1 MFRCKE
7 NAQSALYEDL
17 CNLMIEISEYI
28 FREQEEVKKG
38 VAEIM
43 GGKVLELASERSER
57 IGMEKGMKRGMER
70 GMERGMKR
78 GMERGMEKG
87 RSEAISNAIDALMQ
101 SLGCSREE
109 AKKYLKITDE

>member
-1 MFRCKE
+1 
-7 NAQSALYEDL
+7 
-17 CNLMIEISEYI
+17 MIEISEYI

-57 IGMEKGMKRGMER
+57 IGMEKGMKRGMKR
-70 GMERGMKR
+70 GMEC

-87 RSEAISNAIDALMQ
+87 RTEAINNAIEALMQ

-109 AKKYLKITDE
+109 AKRYLKITDE

>member
-1 MFRCKE
+1 M
-7 NAQSALYEDL
+7 
-17 CNLMIEISEYI
+17 
-28 FREQEEVKKG
+28 KKG

-70 GMERGMKR
+70 GME
-78 GMERGMEKG
+78 KG

-101 SLGCSREE
+101 SLGCSKEE